1 MTTAE
6 IESVLGSED
15 LRNLLEVAEQS
26 GAVKHAE
33 LAEVLEPLEL
43 DEMEREALQREL
55 EQRGIDVVEEAPQP
69 EKAEK
74 APEPPPQPS
83 PTRRP
88 PTRSSSSCARP
99 AATRS

>member
-1 MTTAE
+1 MVPDTFCVAGIGRETTSGMTTAE

-43 DEMEREALQREL
+43 DELEREALQREFAVK
-55 EQRGIDVVEEAPQP
+55 G
-69 EKAEK
+69 
-74 APEPPPQPS
+74 
-83 PTRRP
+83 
-88 PTRSSSSCARP
+88 RSTCR
-99 AATRS
+99 

>member
-43 DEMEREALQREL
+43 DEMEREALQRARTAWYRRR
-55 EQRGIDVVEEAPQP
+55 RGGSTAGEAR
-69 EKAEK
+69 EVA
-74 APEPPPQPS
+74 
-83 PTRRP
+83 
-88 PTRSSSSCARP
+88 
-99 AATRS
+99 

>member
-6 IESVLGSED
+6 IEAVLGSED

-43 DEMEREALQREL
+43 DEMEREALQRAAQGMPLVDFLLSMRRTRARRVVTLPPRVDAL
-55 EQRGIDVVEEAPQP
+55 EFAN
-69 EKAEK
+69 A
-74 APEPPPQPS
+74 
-83 PTRRP
+83 
-88 PTRSSSSCARP
+88 
-99 AATRS
+99 